1 MQTYRAIFGVRE
13 FRVLFGV
20 RTVTML
26 GLMVSSLAIGT
37 VIFDQTG
44 SPLLTS
50 VALFGG
56 PLVQLLTSHFLLAG
70 ADLMRPRTAM
80 VLAAA
85 TAGVTDLLQLIPDLA
100 WWGRFGIL
108 AVGYVIFAATSGT
121 VIALLSDIVPRESFV
136 LARATLNITVGG
148 SQILGYAIGAIL
160 LNWRQPT
167 GLFWIS
173 GGLTI
178 LAAALIRWRI
188 GNHPP
193 RAEGNIVVRT
203 QAVNRQ
209 LLSSPVI
216 RPVLLM
222 MWIPNGLIV
231 GCEAMFIPYAGQ
243 RGGYLLAATAA
254 GMLAG
259 DVVIGRFIPEAS
271 RDRLILPL
279 RILLAVPFLFF
290 VLRPTLAVAC
300 VLSAAAAFGYP
311 AALPLQERL
320 VDNTEHDVIGQ
331 VFGLA
336 GTGTMI
342 GQSAGAMVAGVLA
355 DVLGSGSRSAA
366 TTMTVMAVLSLAATA
381 VLIGGLRRSTPVA
394 AGIEAA

>member
-1 MQTYRAIFGVRE
+1 MQTYRAIFGIRE

-44 SPLLTS
+44 SPLLTAA
-50 VALFGG
+50 ALFGG

-80 VLAAA
+80 VLTAAA
-85 TAGVTDLLQLIPDLA
+85 AGATDLLQLLPGLS
-100 WWGRFGIL
+100 WWARFLIL
-108 AVGYVIFAATSGT
+108 AVGYVVFAATSGT
-121 VIALLSDIVPRESFV
+121 VIALLSEIVPRKSFV
-136 LARATLNITVGG
+136 LARATLNVTVGG

-160 LNWRQPT
+160 LNWLQPT

-173 GGLTI
+173 GGLT
-178 LAAALIRWRI
+178 LLSAALIRLRI
-188 GNHPP
+188 GDHPA
-193 RAEGNIVVRT
+193 RASGNVVVRT
-203 QAVNRQ
+203 RAVNRQ

-231 GCEAMFIPYAGQ
+231 GCEAMYIPYAGGK
-243 RGGYLLAATAA
+243 GGYLLAATAA

-259 DVVIGRFIPEAS
+259 DVVIGRFVPETV

-279 RILLAVPFLFF
+279 RVLLAVPFLFF
-290 VLRPTLAVAC
+290 AFRPALGPACALAAV
-300 VLSAAAAFGYP
+300 AAFGYP

-320 VDNTEHDVIGQ
+320 VDNTEPDVIGQ

-342 GQSAGAMVAGVLA
+342 GQSAGAMIAGVIA
-355 DVLGSGSRSAA
+355 DVLGDGSRSAA
-366 TTMTVMAVLSLAATA
+366 TTMTLMAILSLLTTA
-381 VLIGGLRRSTPVA
+381 LLIGGLRRSAYATV
-394 AGIEAA
+394 EAA